1 MSPRKV
7 ELYEIIA
14 NRMQESDTPTE
25 LPQGS
30 TFEIPLSPRAGRRGE
45 REVVLSLDAA
55 FVIFVVFLLLLGTAY
70 LVGVQKGQQLTRE
83 SFAPAVA
90 PQAIGGL
97 TPEALETS
105 KPAARAAP
113 GANVPKGRHTLRLTE
128 SADHA
133 EILRLKKELL
143 ADETVRSFHV
153 EVFVFAPPQKGEK
166 YILALG
172 SFASDADETLARF
185 QKRFNEQ
192 KDNELYRYAH
202 LESIDDLTSGGYK
215 IEDGL
220 FQQGMP

>member
-14 NRMQESDTPTE
+14 NRMQESDAPTA

-83 SFAPAVA
+83 SFAPAA

-97 TPEALETS
+97 APETLEVS
-105 KPAARAAP
+105 APGARAAQ
-113 GANVPKGRHTLRLTE
+113 GASVPKGRHTLRLTE

-153 EVFVFAPPQKGEK
+153 EVFVFAPPIKGEK

-172 SFASDADETLARF
+172 SFASDADETLSLF
-185 QKRFNEQ
+185 QKRFSEQ

-202 LESIDDLTSGGYK
+202 LESIDDLLSGGYK
-215 IEDGL
+215 IDAE
-220 FQQGMP
+220 

>member
-14 NRMQESDTPTE
+14 NRLQENAPQTD

-30 TFEIPLSPRAGRRGE
+30 TYEIPLSPRAGRRGE

-70 LVGVQKGQQLTRE
+70 LVGVQKGQQLTRD
-83 SFAPAVA
+83 SFGPVAA
-90 PQAIGGL
+90 PQPTISGL
-97 TPEALETS
+97 APETLQTS
-105 KPAARAAP
+105 EPVAKNAK
-113 GANVPKGRHTLRLTE
+113 GTNVPRGRHTLRLTE

-133 EILRLKKELL
+133 EILRLKQELL
-143 ADETVRSFHV
+143 ADDTVRSFYV

-172 SFASDADETLARF
+172 SFASDTDETLSLF
-185 QKRFNEQ
+185 QKRFSEQ
-192 KDNELYRYAH
+192 KDNEKYRYAH
-202 LESIDDLTSGGYK
+202 LESIDDLVNGGYK
-215 IEDGL
+215 IE
-220 FQQGMP
+220 